1 MEKSFT
7 RYTLINIIK
16 SSKKSLR
23 IISQES
29 GVPQHT
35 IENWLYTNKVPS
47 IDNTIAVLN
56 ALGYKLTATKE
67 GL

>member
-1 MEKSFT
+1 MSCIFT
-7 RYTLINIIK
+7 KEILIRIIK

-23 IISQES
+23 IISLES
-29 GVPQHT
+29 GVPQNT

-47 IDNTIAVLN
+47 IENTIAVLQ
-56 ALGYKLTATKE
+56 ALGYKLTIEE

>member
-1 MEKSFT
+1 MSYIFT
-7 RYTLINIIK
+7 KEILIRIIK

-47 IDNTIAVLN
+47 IENTIAVLQ
-56 ALGYKLTATKE
+56 ALGYKLTVEE

>member
-1 MEKSFT
+1 MSCIFT
-7 RYTLINIIK
+7 KEILIRIIK

-23 IISQES
+23 VISLES

-47 IDNTIAVLN
+47 IENAIAVLQT
-56 ALGYKLTATKE
+56 LGYILTVEE